1 LTPLSFVSQKYSIV
15 QSAMASAERI
25 FQLLDTRGTLP
36 SAGAQDKQPAIRGA
50 VAFRQVRFG
59 YEAQQPILHDL
70 SFQIEPG
77 QTLAIVGSGKSTIVN
92 LLERF
97 YDPDSGSI
105 LIDGRDVRSLNTR
118 WLRQQIGLVMQDG
131 FIVPGSI
138 RDNVLLDREMDDE
151 GLSRIIDRA
160 QLSTLVRRLPEGLA
174 TIIGEGGIDL
184 SAGQKQ
190 LLAFARVL
198 ARDPRILV
206 LDEATSSVDSET
218 EMLIDRAIDSSLA
231 NRISIVITHR
241 LSTIKRAGHILVMEQ
256 GRIAEEGS
264 HDSLMAREGIYRR
277 LQDLQIIGQAGNGV
291 RNNLP

>member
-1 LTPLSFVSQKYSIV
+1 IV

-36 SAGAQDKQPAIRGA
+36 SAGTQEDQPDIRGA
-50 VAFRQVRFG
+50 VAFRHVRFG
-59 YEAQQPILHDL
+59 YETQQPILHDL

-77 QTLAIVGSGKSTIVN
+77 QTLAIVGATGSGKSTIVN

-118 WLRQQIGLVMQDG
+118 WLRQQIGLVMQDV

-138 RDNVLLDREMDDE
+138 RDNVLLDREMDDKR
-151 GLSRIIDRA
+151 LQDIIERA

-184 SAGQKQ
+184 SSGQKQ

-218 EMLIDRAIDSSLA
+218 EMLIDRAIDSTLA
-231 NRISIVITHR
+231 NRTSIVIAHR

-256 GRIAEEGS
+256 GRIVEEGS
-264 HDSLMAREGIYRR
+264 HENLMAKEGIYRR
-277 LQDLQIIGQAGNGV
+277 LQDLQINGHESNGG
-291 RNNLP
+291 RNRNKLA